1 MGLLAVHGHVATGAN
16 GKLAARVRPRLH
28 HAAAGRGCVAL
39 IVDRTGSGLRNQDPA
54 LLRALLP
61 PLTKHFPYALHRAYV
76 APVNVVFRTIW
87 KLVRL
92 VLPRRVTE
100 RFKLLSGDDWL
111 ESLTEELSETLGP
124 TAAAAVAAR
133 LGPAPPR

>member
-1 MGLLAVHGHVATGAN
+1 M
-16 GKLAARVRPRLH
+16 
-28 HAAAGRGCVAL
+28 
-39 IVDRTGSGLRNQDPA
+39 
-54 LLRALLP
+54 
-61 PLTKHFPYALHRAYV
+61 

-100 RFKLLSGDDWL
+100 RFKLLSGADDWL
-111 ESLTEELSETLGP
+111 ESLTKELSETLGP

>member
-1 MGLLAVHGHVATGAN
+1 MP
-16 GKLAARVRPRLH
+16 PR
-28 HAAAGRGCVAL
+28 A
-39 IVDRTGSGLRNQDPA
+39 
-54 LLRALLP
+54 
-61 PLTKHFPYALHRAYV
+61 
-76 APVNVVFRTIW
+76 IW
-87 KLVRL
+87 KIVRL

-133 LGPAPPR
+133 LGPAPPRRSK